1 MTDQLLRDIG
11 RSDKAQTKPPMF
23 MISGNDSSFKLQ
35 LAAKLVGCERPLEFD
50 AVNGITILGSEIAQI
65 MVLGSA
71 TSFIQS
77 SQNLL
82 SQTIQRAIIIIQLQN
97 PTQTIQVLKMWLQ
110 QLKNTPVT
118 IVISDYENLKKLDP
132 QSLKICFNLIRQLA
146 SFFQTQLITLF
157 ENAHMSDCVNA
168 IRGQAK
174 ENRIDEK
181 GNKFFIAV
189 PEPKNEAEYKKF
201 NDMFQQHVQQ
211 NVKAVPIITDLKSY
225 YQYVENKSKCGA
237 E

>member
-1 MTDQLLRDIG
+1 MQNSINKVVLYFVIFTFQKFL
-11 RSDKAQTKPPMF
+11 KY
-23 MISGNDSSFKLQ
+23 
-35 LAAKLVGCERPLEFD
+35 
-50 AVNGITILGSEIAQI
+50 TIKDLNQ
-65 MVLGSA
+65 
-71 TSFIQS
+71 
-77 SQNLL
+77 
-82 SQTIQRAIIIIQLQN
+82 
-97 PTQTIQVLKMWLQ
+97 
-110 QLKNTPVT
+110 
-118 IVISDYENLKKLDP
+118 KLDP

-157 ENAHMSDCVNA
+157 ENAHMSDCVSA

-174 ENRIDEK
+174 ENRIDQK
-181 GNKFFIAV
+181 GNKFFIAA